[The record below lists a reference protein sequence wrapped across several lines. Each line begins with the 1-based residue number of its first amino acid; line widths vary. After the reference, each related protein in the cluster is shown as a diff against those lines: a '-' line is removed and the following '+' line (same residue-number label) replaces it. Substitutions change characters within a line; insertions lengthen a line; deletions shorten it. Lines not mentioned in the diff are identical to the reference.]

1 MKPKQMRI
9 IFDTLFQKKSS
20 FKPAL
25 DILVILL
32 MKVLKLAERLQHC
45 DKVIVNYFIS
55 LNQ

>member
-32 MKVLKLAERLQHC
+32 MKVLKLAERLRHC